1 MLRLLFILLLSGSSA
16 VVLASERPKVGLAL
30 GGGGAKGA
38 AHVGVLKVLEEL
50 NIPVDYIAGTSM
62 GAYVA
67 GMYASGLS
75 AAEIEQRMFA
85 TDWNQGF
92 SDKVARENLSYRKK
106 KQNEQFLL
114 QSDIGFDGSGI
125 ALPHGVI
132 QGETMARLLRE
143 STLNLTNIDSFDDMP
158 IPYRA
163 LAVDLEK
170 MEPYVLKQGNL
181 VNAMQASMS
190 VPGVLRPMEIDGH
203 YLADGGIV
211 NNLPIDV
218 LKEMGADI
226 VIAVDIGS
234 PLVGKVKLD
243 SYLTIL
249 DQLSNYMTQ
258 SSTRKQIALMSDQDI
273 LLKPAISEIGTG
285 EFERMA
291 EILPLG
297 VAAAQAKLGQLQRL
311 SVSADDYALYTA
323 RKLNI
328 RAGLPSGDMFI
339 VDRVDI
345 ETDAQLSEATIRA
358 RLKVKP
364 NQPYDQL
371 RLEKNIQGLY
381 AEGIFERVDYEFV
394 TDQGQRVLK
403 VTAKEKPWGPGYFD
417 MLLGIEETQAENSK
431 IAFGLSYTLTDLTS
445 HGAEWRN
452 RVIMGTQTWLSSEVH
467 VPLNVTQTYY
477 WDAEVVY
484 QQDQRN
490 YFFPDANTSG
500 GTIKY
505 WQTEYSSLG
514 FDTSLGLNISP
525 RSILEAGWSVEE
537 GDMEFI
543 GSSLDSD
550 FTFYGPYILL
560 GYDSLDNAFFPS
572 QGSVLETKLQWITE
586 RSDGEKD
593 DGWLGQIDWMN
604 VQSWERH
611 VLELNA
617 IYGGVNTKLET
628 PAVMQ
633 DLGGFQNLSGLLRN
647 EISGRYKVFGSVV
660 YRYRILDNNF
670 GAVRLPMYL
679 SASIEQG
686 NVWQSSRDIR
696 FDNMITAGS
705 LGVSVDTGLG
715 PITLATG
722 LAEGG
727 NSSIYFFLGSKI

>member
-1 MLRLLFILLLSGSSA
+1 MFRFVLVLLLSSLSA
-16 VVLASERPKVGLAL
+16 VTLAADRPKIGLAL

-75 AAEIEQRMFA
+75 AAEIEQRMLA

-92 SDKVARENLSYRKK
+92 SDKVAREKLSYRKK

-114 QSDIGFDGSGI
+114 QSDIGFDGTSI

-143 STLNLTNIDSFDDMP
+143 STSSLANFKSFDDMP

-163 LAVDLEK
+163 VAVDLEK
-170 MEPYVLKQGNL
+170 MEPYILKQGNL

-190 VPGVLRPMEIDGH
+190 VPGALRPMEIDGR

-218 LKEMGADI
+218 LKDMGADI
-226 VIAVDIGS
+226 IIAVDIGS
-234 PLVGKVKLD
+234 PLVSKDKLD

-258 SSTRKQIALMSDQDI
+258 SSTQKQIALMSDKDI

-285 EFERMA
+285 DFDRMP

-297 VAAAQAKLGQLQRL
+297 VVAAHEKINQLRAL
-311 SVSADDYALYTA
+311 SVPKEEYVLYADNKRDV
-323 RKLNI
+323 
-328 RAGLPSGDMFI
+328 RAGLPTGDRFI
-339 VDRVDI
+339 VDRVEI
-345 ETDAQLSEATIRA
+345 ETDAQLSDSSIRA

-364 NQPYDQL
+364 NRPYSKK
-371 RLEKNIQGLY
+371 RLERNIQTLY
-381 AEGIFERVDYEFV
+381 AEGIFERVDYEFETV
-394 TDQGQRVLK
+394 AGERVLK

-417 MLLGIEETQAENSK
+417 MLLGIEETQEESTK

-452 RVIMGTQTWLSSEVH
+452 RAILGSRTWLSSEIH
-467 VPLNVTQTYY
+467 VPLNVTQNYY
-477 WDAEVVY
+477 WDTEISY

-490 YFFPDANTSG
+490 YFFPDANKPG
-500 GTIKY
+500 EGIKY
-505 WQTEYSSLG
+505 WQTEYSSNG
-514 FDTSLGLNISP
+514 FDMSLGLNVSP
-525 RSILEAGWSVEE
+525 RTVFEGGWSIED
-537 GDMEFI
+537 GNMEFL
-543 GSSLDSD
+543 GSNLDRR
-550 FTFYGPYILL
+550 FKYYGPYVFW
-560 GYDSLDNAFFPS
+560 GMDSLDHAFFPTE
-572 QGSVLETKLQWITE
+572 GNVFDTKLQWITE

-593 DGWLGQIDWMN
+593 DGWLGKIDWMN
-604 VQSWERH
+604 VQSWDRH

-617 IYGGVNTKLET
+617 RYGGVNTHLEI
-628 PAVMQ
+628 PSVMQ
-633 DLGGFQNLSGLLRN
+633 DLGGYQNLSGLLRN
-647 EISGRYKVFGSVV
+647 EISGRYQLFGSMV
-660 YRYRILDNNF
+660 YRYRMLDNNF
-670 GAVRLPMYL
+670 GAIKLPLYL
-679 SASIEQG
+679 SSSLEQG
-686 NVWQSSRDIR
+686 NVWQRSRDMR
-696 FDNMITAGS
+696 LDDMITAGS
-705 LGVSVDTGLG
+705 LGLSLDTGLG
-715 PITLATG
+715 PVTLATG

-727 NSSIYFFLGSKI
+727 NTSIYFFLGSKI